1 MLYTVFEQ
9 PTRIDDETHLRKVF
23 GTDRLSLEACAS
35 VVFEGSITLG
45 SEIVF
50 FG

>member
-1 MLYTVFEQ
+1 MFSTVFEQ
-9 PTRIDDETHLRKVF
+9 ATCIDKEVRLRQLF
-23 GTDRLSLEACAS
+23 GSDRLSLEDCAS